1 MKPWRVWLVF
11 AVSLGL
17 LLWAARW
24 IHATILELDQA
35 QAELRRQERVQE
47 LALQALWRME
57 YAVEQLIVQEAARP
71 AYHYYAL
78 YAAERGFTDLSRSD
92 AGRAQVEAS
101 PLLTH
106 FVPYTIMHF
115 SILPDS
121 ALSSPHVPKSLEL
134 RALAESRFGAGEVIA
149 EGERRLEKLRAL
161 FKQESLS
168 RVIVKEELS
177 LAGETGPAAGTGL
190 TSAPA
195 STLFFNLREFQSRRR
210 HVRDAQLAARWD
222 RVASQQLEGAG
233 LPAVAAEEGMIRPY
247 WCGSGLFLAR
257 PVMIGGEPTVQGCW
271 LDWPAIRERF
281 LSGIEDLL
289 PNAEVVPVLSARS
302 EGEGLELASLPVRLV
317 PGEVAGL
324 VAQGTSPVRFSLY
337 LALGSLL
344 VAAAAAAV
352 LLRGVLLLS
361 ERRGAFVSAVTHEL
375 RTPLTT
381 LNMYAELL
389 LDGRIKTE
397 EKKALYLETMRKEAG
412 RLGRLVENV
421 LAFSRLENVRPAAE
435 RREVLSVS
443 ALLARFRE
451 RVAERAAL
459 AGMTVE
465 EDMPAEIGE
474 RLTRA
479 DVAAT
484 EQIIFNLVDNACK
497 YAARS
502 DDRRI
507 LVQVAAAGRKVA
519 FRVRDFGPGILPSE
533 RRRLFRPFSKSARE
547 AARTQPGVGLGLAL
561 CRRLAR
567 GMGGDLAFD
576 REWTRGAGFTLTLQ
590 GARGSAAGGS
600 AGTL

>member
-1 MKPWRVWLVF
+1 MKPWRVWLIF
-11 AVSLGL
+11 AVSFGL

-24 IHATILELDQA
+24 IHSTVLELDQA

-57 YAVEQLIVQEAARP
+57 YAVEQLVVQEAARP

-78 YAAERGFTDLSRSD
+78 YAPERGFTDLSRSD
-92 AGRAQVEAS
+92 TGRALVEAS
-101 PLLTH
+101 PLLTR
-106 FVPYTIMHF
+106 FVPYTILHF
-115 SILPDS
+115 SVQPDGT
-121 ALSSPHVPKSLEL
+121 LSSPHVPKSIEL
-134 RALAESRFGAGEVIA
+134 RALAESRFGASEVIA
-149 EGERRLEKLRAL
+149 EGERRLDKLRTL

-168 RVIVKEELS
+168 RVIVKEELT
-177 LAGETGPAAGTGL
+177 LAADTGPAAGTGL
-190 TSAPA
+190 TGAPSA
-195 STLFFNLREFQSRRR
+195 TLLSNLREFQSRRR
-210 HVRDAQLAARWD
+210 HVHDAQLAARWD
-222 RVASQQLEGAG
+222 REASQQLEAAG
-233 LPAVAAEEGMIRPY
+233 VLAAAAEEGTMRPY
-247 WCGSGLFLAR
+247 WCGSSLFLAR
-257 PVMIGGEPTVQGCW
+257 PVMISGEPTVQGCW

-289 PNAEVVPVLSARS
+289 PSAEVVPVLSARN
-302 EGEGLELASLPVRLV
+302 EGEGLELASLPVRLI

-324 VAQGTSPVRFSLY
+324 APQGTSPVRFSLY

-389 LDGRIKTE
+389 QDGRIKTE

-421 LAFSRLENVRPAAE
+421 LAFSRLENARPAAE
-435 RREVLSVS
+435 RREVLTVN

-465 EDMPAEIGE
+465 EELPAEAGE
-474 RLTRA
+474 RPIRA
-479 DVAAT
+479 DVDAV
-484 EQIIFNLVDNACK
+484 EQIFFNLVDNACK

-507 LVQVAAAGRKVA
+507 LVQAAAAGRKVV
-519 FRVRDFGPGILPSE
+519 FRVRDFGPGIPPAE

-567 GMGGDLAFD
+567 GMGGDLTFD
-576 REWTRGAGFTLTLQ
+576 REWTRGAGFTLRLP
-590 GARGSAAGGS
+590 GA
-600 AGTL
+600 